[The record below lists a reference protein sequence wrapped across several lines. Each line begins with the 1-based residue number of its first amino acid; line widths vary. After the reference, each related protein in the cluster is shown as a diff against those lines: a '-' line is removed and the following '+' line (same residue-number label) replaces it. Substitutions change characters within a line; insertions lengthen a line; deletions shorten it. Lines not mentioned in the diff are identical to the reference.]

1 MKALLQVLTS
11 VKELRRAWNLS
22 DCATLEPECSNLMRH
37 PESCFSGE
45 EFLSVCNRND
55 NADVCT
61 IRIILFEMNVSE
73 AIYFPYEVFIRYLTR
88 ELGFDTRQ
96 WAAFSVYERDTAYIY
111 VNRSDAAG
119 KNYDIHNL
127 RFKIDQAIGAFS
139 IEKGMEIFRESE
151 MRKRR

>member
-22 DCATLEPECSNLMRH
+22 DCATLELECSNLMRH

-45 EFLSVCNRND
+45 EFLSVCSWSD

-73 AIYFPYEVFIRYLTR
+73 AVYFPYEVFIRYLTR

-96 WAAFSVYERDTAYIY
+96 WAAFSVYERDMAYIY
-111 VNRSDAAG
+111 VNRYDASG
-119 KNYDIHNL
+119 RNYDVHNL
-127 RFKIDQAIGAFS
+127 RLKIDQVIGTFS
-139 IEKGMEIFRESE
+139 IEKAMEIFRESE
-151 MRKRR
+151 MRKRK